1 MYAYINI
8 QTLSTPHLC
17 VVEPTPNCSTLKNII
32 IEPLST
38 IVTFAKSFLIIF
50 FSSFILISVKF
61 QFLFQVFIESVSN
74 YVPLC
79 HFNVHKV
86 LQRSLSLKSSIIG
99 ATFFHPSSEHR
110 RLDRSNKSQ
119 IFQSFYTTE
128 WHIRMLNTLIPP
140 IFYHL

>member
-86 LQRSLSLKSSIIG
+86 LQRSLSLKSSIID
-99 ATFFHPSSEHR
+99 ATFLF
-110 RLDRSNKSQ
+110 
-119 IFQSFYTTE
+119 
-128 WHIRMLNTLIPP
+128 TLA
-140 IFYHL
+140 LSTDA